1 MAYRVFG
8 RAPLDPPGDGS
19 VAAVVVPARDSFADP
34 PALAVREDVLAH
46 VGEPVRVR
54 AGGLA
59 DLVARIEAAGHE
71 VETRALAVPSRH
83 ATPAALLRE
92 GSGRLWLFRRHPERF
107 PLPRPGDTGWI
118 RWMLLA
124 VGALRANAGPAAQ
137 AARRGAKSSA
147 PTRSSASAAAR
158 QTASASIASATDRS

>member
-1 MAYRVFG
+1 MFG
-8 RAPLDPPGDGS
+8 PAPLDPPGDGS
-19 VAAVVVPARDSFADP
+19 VAALVVPARDSFIDP
-34 PALAVREDVLAH
+34 PALAVREDVLAR

-71 VETRALAVPSRH
+71 VETRALAVPSRR

-107 PLPRPGDTGWI
+107 PLPRPGDIGSL
-118 RWMLLA
+118 RWLLLA
-124 VGALRANAGPAAQ
+124 VGALRANAEPQ
-137 AARRGAKSSA
+137 APRRGAKSSA